1 MGPPTSTDFL
11 SLPPQLN
18 TAVDPAYE
26 INVLDSDPM
35 ANYELVRTPSI
46 YPNLNEMDL
55 TSIQSF
61 EQTQTLPSVLTQ
73 PPPQEPLGGPKPQL
87 KSVKVP
93 RHFSHHPEVG
103 PPATEDPWGRP
114 IQQKFSHEMKVELA
128 WVKFARK
135 YLQEEVD
142 KVRFSTE
149 TPDFHQAF
157 IRACDK
163 LEIATSEEE
172 IRQIRVGPT
181 QDLSEH
187 SILVSILKKIWLCP
201 STKSCEDDLPENPDA
216 ALFESFKTAPRKLVE
231 PGPVN
236 PKSDNCFLNFP
247 VNITAEGH
255 HDELHLKM
263 LWLNDVDTQPF
274 VNWLRKNNVVGYINA
289 TGQSIAPPKVYEDL
303 EDEETKTRYR
313 DAWQKAYKARGIFY
327 EPWLQQNYISRE
339 LR

>member
-1 MGPPTSTDFL
+1 MGPPNSTDFL

-26 INVLDSDPM
+26 INVLDNDPM

-55 TSIQSF
+55 SSIQSF
-61 EQTQTLPSVLTQ
+61 EQTQTLPSVPTQ
-73 PPPQEPLGGPKPQL
+73 PPPQEPLCGQQPQL

-93 RHFSHHPEVG
+93 RHFSLHPEVG

-142 KVRFSTE
+142 KVCFSKE
-149 TPDFHQAF
+149 TPDFHHAF

-172 IRQIRVGPT
+172 ICRIRGGPT

-187 SILVSILKKIWLCP
+187 SILVSILAKIRLCP
-201 STKSCEDDLPENPDA
+201 STKSCEDDLPENSDA
-216 ALFESFKTAPRKLVE
+216 ALFETFKTAPRKLVE
-231 PGPVN
+231 PGQ
-236 PKSDNCFLNFP
+236 SRT
-247 VNITAEGH
+247 TAS
-255 HDELHLKM
+255 
-263 LWLNDVDTQPF
+263 
-274 VNWLRKNNVVGYINA
+274 
-289 TGQSIAPPKVYEDL
+289 SIFRS
-303 EDEETKTRYR
+303 T
-313 DAWQKAYKARGIFY
+313 
-327 EPWLQQNYISRE
+327 
-339 LR
+339 